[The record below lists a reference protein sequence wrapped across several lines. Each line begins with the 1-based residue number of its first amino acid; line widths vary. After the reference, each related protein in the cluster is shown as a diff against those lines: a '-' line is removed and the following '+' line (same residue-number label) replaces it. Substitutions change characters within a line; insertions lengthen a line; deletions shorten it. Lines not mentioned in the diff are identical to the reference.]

1 MDARHH
7 PFDVISGSLLGIV
20 VAWCAY
26 RQYFP
31 PISEPWHKGRAHPIR
46 AWGTEPKIP
55 RRDYQEML
63 RDQGSLEL
71 SPARGHSRWEDPER
85 GRSESAVPSHLRNVH
100 AQPRSSFPSSSS
112 YPIKVDNASHGD
124 PTHQNEGFDSS
135 SGDRIHRVSSSSSIE
150 LARWHPPPSDPGTEL
165 PRGRTQARGP
175 QIGRDILSSSTSSLH
190 SHEVEEIDYDMAPP
204 PLSPSKSPQRH
215 SEVFGADTAYHPPAQ
230 QSKKVLPTG
239 FKTAD
244 DVVDSY
250 VCDHC
255 GLKLHGEDEKR
266 NHVHL

>member
-20 VAWCAY
+20 VAWGAY

-55 RRDYQEML
+55 RRDYQEMP

-71 SPARGHSRWEDPER
+71 SPVRGHSRWEDPER
-85 GRSESAVPSHLRNVH
+85 GHNGVAVPSHLKNVP
-100 AQPRSSFPSSSS
+100 AQSRSSFPNSAVR
-112 YPIKVDNASHGD
+112 VDNSSRGNPH
-124 PTHQNEGFDSS
+124 HQNDGSDNSF
-135 SGDRIHRVSSSSSIE
+135 GDRNHTISSSSSIE
-150 LARWHPPPSDPGTEL
+150 LERWRPPPSDPGTEL

-204 PLSPSKSPQRH
+204 PLSPSKSPQRQ

-230 QSKKVLPTG
+230 QSVPTG
-239 FKTAD
+239 FKNAD

>member
-20 VAWCAY
+20 VAWGAY

-55 RRDYQEML
+55 RREYQEMP
-63 RDQGSLEL
+63 RDQSSLEL
-71 SPARGHSRWEDPER
+71 SPVRGHSRWEDPER
-85 GRSESAVPSHLRNVH
+85 GHAVPSHLRNVNS
-100 AQPRSSFPSSSS
+100 QPRSSIPSS
-112 YPIKVDNASHGD
+112 PIKVDNGSRGN
-124 PTHQNEGFDSS
+124 PNQNEGFDNS
-135 SGDRIHRVSSSSSIE
+135 SGHRNQTASSSSSIE
-150 LARWHPPPSDPGTEL
+150 LERWRPPPADPSTEL

-230 QSKKVLPTG
+230 QSIKVVPAG
-239 FKTAD
+239 FNTAD
-244 DVVDSY
+244 DVVNSY
-250 VCDHC
+250 VCDNC